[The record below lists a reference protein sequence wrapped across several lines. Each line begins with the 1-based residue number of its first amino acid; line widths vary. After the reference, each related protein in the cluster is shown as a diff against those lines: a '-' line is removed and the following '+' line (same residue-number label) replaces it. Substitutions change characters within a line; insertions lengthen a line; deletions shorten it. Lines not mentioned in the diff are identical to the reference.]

1 MYKKILFLFISV
13 CSFAQEIMMK
23 EIKSEHFL
31 GKIQRVE
38 NFPSNYVKPRNVDV
52 WLPENYSPEKK
63 YSVLYMHDGQM
74 LFDATTT
81 WNKQE
86 WQVDDVVTKLVVENK
101 IEDVIVVGVWNIPA
115 IRHLDLFPQKAF
127 DLLPKQEKEKMIEQA
142 KAINLDLT
150 KINSDNYLKFIVEE
164 VKPFVDKQFSTY
176 SDAAHTA
183 VMGSSMGGLIS
194 MYAICEYPEIFS
206 KAACLSTHWIGLKDV
221 ENNPIPNAFF
231 TYMQKK
237 LPKPDT
243 HKIYFDFGTET
254 LDAFYVKYEDNVNQ
268 ILAEK
273 GFTEKN
279 AKNLKFE
286 GTDHS
291 ENSWQKRI
299 HIPLEFM
306 FGK

>member
-13 CSFAQEIMMK
+13 CSFAQEITMK
-23 EIKSEHFL
+23 EIKNEHFL

-38 NFPSNYVKPRNVDV
+38 NFPSNYVKPRNIDV

-86 WQVDDVVTKLVVENK
+86 WQVDDVVTKLVAENK

-231 TYMQKK
+231 TYMQKN
-237 LPKPDT
+237 LPNPDT

>member
-1 MYKKILFLFISV
+1 MIKKIVLFLVSTF
-13 CSFAQEIMMK
+13 SFAQEIAVK
-23 EIKSEHFL
+23 EVENTNFL
-31 GKIQRVE
+31 GKIQRIE
-38 NFPSNYVKPRNVDV
+38 NFPSNFVKPRTVDV
-52 WLPENYSPEKK
+52 WLPENYSSEKK

-86 WQVDDVVTKLVVENK
+86 WQVDEVVTKMLTEGK
-101 IEDVIVVGVWNIPA
+101 IEDIIVVGIWNIPT
-115 IRHLDLFPQKAF
+115 IRHLDLFPQKPF
-127 DLLPKQEKEKMIEQA
+127 DLLSKENKEQLIKEA
-142 KAINLDLT
+142 NAINLDFT

-164 VKPFVDKQFSTY
+164 VKPFIDKQFSTLK
-176 SDAAHTA
+176 DAEHTA

-194 MYAICEYPEIFS
+194 MYAICEYPQIFG
-206 KAACLSTHWIGLKDV
+206 KAACLSTHWIGLKDI
-221 ENNPIPNAFF
+221 ENNPIPEAFF
-231 TYMQKK
+231 NYMLKK
-237 LPKPDT
+237 LPNPDT

-254 LDAFYVKYEDNVNQ
+254 LDAFYVKYEDRVNQ
-268 ILAEK
+268 VLAEK
-273 GFTEKN
+273 GFTEKK

>member
-13 CSFAQEIMMK
+13 CSFAQEITMK

-86 WQVDDVVTKLVVENK
+86 WQVDDVVTKLVAENK
-101 IEDVIVVGVWNIPA
+101 IEDVIVVGVWNIPT

-231 TYMQKK
+231 TYMQKN
-237 LPKPDT
+237 LPNPDT

-306 FGK
+306 FEK

>member
-1 MYKKILFLFISV
+1 MYKKVLFLFVSV
-13 CSFAQEIMMK
+13 CSFAQEITMK

-52 WLPENYSPEKK
+52 WLPENYSPDKK
-63 YSVLYMHDGQM
+63 YAVLYMHDGQM

-86 WQVDDVVTKLVVENK
+86 WQVDDVVTKLLAEHK

-127 DLLPKQEKEKMIEQA
+127 DLLSKIEKEKMIEEA
-142 KAINLDLT
+142 KSFNLDLT
-150 KINSDNYLKFIVEE
+150 KINSDNYLKFIVKE
-164 VKPFVDKQFSTY
+164 VKPFVDKYFSTHT
-176 SDAAHTA
+176 DAAHTA

-237 LPKPDT
+237 LPTPDT

-254 LDAFYVKYEDNVNQ
+254 LDAFYVKYEPNVNQ

-279 AKNLKFE
+279 AQNLKFE

-306 FGK
+306 FGN

>member
-13 CSFAQEIMMK
+13 CSFAQEITMK

-86 WQVDDVVTKLVVENK
+86 WQVDDVVTQLVAENK
-101 IEDVIVVGVWNIPA
+101 IEDVIVVGVWNIPT

-206 KAACLSTHWIGLKDV
+206 KASCLSTHWIGLKDV

-231 TYMQKK
+231 TYMHKK
-237 LPKPDT
+237 LPNPDT

>member
-13 CSFAQEIMMK
+13 CSFAQEITMK
-23 EIKSEHFL
+23 EIKNEHFL

-38 NFPSNYVKPRNVDV
+38 NFPSNYVKHRNIDV

-86 WQVDDVVTKLVVENK
+86 WQVDDVVTKLVAENK

-231 TYMQKK
+231 TYMQKN
-237 LPKPDT
+237 LPNPDT

>member
-13 CSFAQEIMMK
+13 CSFAQEITMK

-86 WQVDDVVTKLVVENK
+86 WQVDDVVTKLVAENK
-101 IEDVIVVGVWNIPA
+101 IEDVIVVGVWNIPT

-127 DLLPKQEKEKMIEQA
+127 DLLPKQEKEKIIEQA

-150 KINSDNYLKFIVEE
+150 KINSDNYLKFIVKE

-237 LPKPDT
+237 LPNPDT

>member
-13 CSFAQEIMMK
+13 CSFAQEITMK
-23 EIKSEHFL
+23 EIKNEHFL

-74 LFDATTT
+74 LFDATIT

-86 WQVDDVVTKLVVENK
+86 WQVDDVVTKLVAENK
-101 IEDVIVVGVWNIPA
+101 IEDVIVVGVWNIPT

-150 KINSDNYLKFIVEE
+150 KINSDNYLKFIVKE

-237 LPKPDT
+237 LPNPDT

-273 GFTEKN
+273 GFAEKN

>member
-13 CSFAQEIMMK
+13 CSFAQEITMK
-23 EIKSEHFL
+23 EIKNEHFL

-86 WQVDDVVTKLVVENK
+86 WQVDDVVTKLVAENK
-101 IEDVIVVGVWNIPA
+101 IEDVIVVGVWNIPT

-221 ENNPIPNAFF
+221 ENNPMPNAFF

-237 LPKPDT
+237 LPNPDT

>member
-13 CSFAQEIMMK
+13 CSFAQEITMK

-38 NFPSNYVKPRNVDV
+38 NFPSNYVKPRNIDV

-86 WQVDDVVTKLVVENK
+86 WQVDDVVTKLVAENK
-101 IEDVIVVGVWNIPA
+101 IEDVIVVGVWNIPT

-127 DLLPKQEKEKMIEQA
+127 DLLPKQEKEKIIEQA

-150 KINSDNYLKFIVEE
+150 KINSDNYLKFIVKE

-237 LPKPDT
+237 LPNPDT